1 MIIQLNISKRTE
13 FEKKGTEKKFIS
25 KYSRKKNKQNNCGKH
40 FMFKTIILADIGYN
54 YFYLVILM

>member
-13 FEKKGTEKKFIS
+13 FEKKGTEKSLSVNIVA
-25 KYSRKKNKQNNCGKH
+25 KKNKQNNCGKH
-40 FMFKTIILADIGYN
+40 FMLKTIILADIGYN